1 MKRSF
6 PMDVPSNIFLVGPM
20 GAGKST
26 IARQLAVAL
35 GKEFVDADREL
46 EARTG
51 VGIPLIFE
59 YEGEAGF
66 RQRESRLL
74 AELVAR
80 EGIVLATGGGVVLSA
95 GNRAL
100 LAGRG
105 LVVYLNAPVDLLVA
119 RVSRDRGR
127 PLMQTGDPKATMQE
141 IMRMRDSLYRETADI
156 VVHSTHRSGRFVVR
170 EIRKRIEAL

>member
-1 MKRSF
+1 
-6 PMDVPSNIFLVGPM
+6 MDVPSNIFLIGPM

-26 IARQLAVAL
+26 IARQLAAAL
-35 GKEFVDADREL
+35 DKEFVDADREL

-66 RQRESRLL
+66 RERESRLL

-95 GNRAL
+95 GNRAH

-127 PLMQTGDPKATMQE
+127 PLMQAGDPKATMQE
-141 IMRMRDSLYRETADI
+141 IMRVRDPLYRETADV
-156 VVHSTHRSGRFVVR
+156 VVHSTHRSSRFVVR